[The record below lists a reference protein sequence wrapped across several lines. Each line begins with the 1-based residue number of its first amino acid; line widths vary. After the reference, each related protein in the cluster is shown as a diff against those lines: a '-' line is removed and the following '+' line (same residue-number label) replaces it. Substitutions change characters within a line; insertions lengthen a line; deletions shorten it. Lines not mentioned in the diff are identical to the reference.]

1 MPDSDGAVRGLER
14 VAESPGET
22 GERPGVGPD
31 VDRVATRNAGE
42 DARIPA
48 RAAVGRDDRV
58 PLPRARD
65 PGDPRFD
72 PAEGARIGE
81 VAAQVSWGSM
91 SP

>member
-1 MPDSDGAVRGLER
+1 MPDSNGAVRRLER
-14 VAESPGET
+14 VVESPGET
-22 GERPGVGPD
+22 GDRPGVGPEM
-31 VDRVATRNAGE
+31 DRLAPGDDDE

-48 RAAVGRDDRV
+48 RAAVGRDDRI

-65 PGDPRFD
+65 SGNPRFD
-72 PAEGARIGE
+72 PAKGARIGE